1 MPKTRKQ
8 RWNIKKVCK
17 ILKRN
22 FKNKTRWG
30 YGGRRNRMKS
40 WQEIA
45 EGKSNRQMLT
55 SREIKKQSRKRKTI
69 KVAKK
74 NKWKGE
80 SIKEAEGKRV

>member
-45 EGKSNRQMLT
+45 EGKSNRQMLI
-55 SREIKKQSRKRKTI
+55 SREIKK
-69 KVAKK
+69 A
-74 NKWKGE
+74 
-80 SIKEAEGKRV
+80 IKETKNNKSSKKE

>member
-30 YGGRRNRMKS
+30 YGGRRNIMKS

-55 SREIKKQSRKRKTI
+55 SREIKK
-69 KVAKK
+69 A
-74 NKWKGE
+74 
-80 SIKEAEGKRV
+80 IKETKNNKSSKKE

>member
-30 YGGRRNRMKS
+30 YEGRRNRMKS

-55 SREIKKQSRKRKTI
+55 SREIKK
-69 KVAKK
+69 A
-74 NKWKGE
+74 
-80 SIKEAEGKRV
+80 IKETKNNKSSKKE

>member
-17 ILKRN
+17 ILKIN

-55 SREIKKQSRKRKTI
+55 SREIKK
-69 KVAKK
+69 A
-74 NKWKGE
+74 
-80 SIKEAEGKRV
+80 IKETKNNKSSKKE